1 MFKKD
6 FLALGK
12 IFDIKGKFFS
22 FLILI
27 KITQTYV
34 VSGRKKIS
42 KKGGGEI
49 FQEIRKIYPSALY
62 RYLQL
67 YFQLKIGKRT
77 EIYHRL
83 MEPDVEADYKNL
95 AIKLVDPQVMIKK
108 AFKGTVSV
116 ITSDPAC

>member
-42 KKGGGEI
+42 KKGGGGN
-49 FQEIRKIYPSALY
+49 FSGNQENIPLGPVPLFTVVFS
-62 RYLQL
+62 
-67 YFQLKIGKRT
+67 
-77 EIYHRL
+77 
-83 MEPDVEADYKNL
+83 VEDREAN
-95 AIKLVDPQVMIKK
+95 
-108 AFKGTVSV
+108 
-116 ITSDPAC
+116 